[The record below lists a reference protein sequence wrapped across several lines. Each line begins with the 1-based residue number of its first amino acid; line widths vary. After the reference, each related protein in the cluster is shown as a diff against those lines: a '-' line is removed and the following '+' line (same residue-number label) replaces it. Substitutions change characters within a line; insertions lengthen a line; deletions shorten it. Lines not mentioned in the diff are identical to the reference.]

1 MRNKITLACTE
12 CKQRNYNTTK
22 NKKNN
27 PDRIELRKFCKFCGR
42 KHSTRRLSSRGNIM
56 ANNNETIS
64 RDGKDT
70 KVENKTS
77 KPEQRKERKGII
89 GYFTG
94 VKQEMAKVVW
104 PTRAE
109 LTKDTVV
116 VFGVCIFFSLLFW
129 GMDTGFFSSAQ
140 EASRNYA
147 IEIG

>member
-1 MRNKITLACTE
+1 
-12 CKQRNYNTTK
+12 
-22 NKKNN
+22 
-27 PDRIELRKFCKFCGR
+27 
-42 KHSTRRLSSRGNIM
+42 M

-70 KVENKTS
+70 KIENKTS

-129 GMDTGFFSSAQ
+129 GDGYRLLSSAQ

>member
-1 MRNKITLACTE
+1 LA
-12 CKQRNYNTTK
+12 KQKEKRLWIFVVKTTK
-22 NKKNN
+22 
-27 PDRIELRKFCKFCGR
+27 I
-42 KHSTRRLSSRGNIM
+42 
-56 ANNNETIS
+56 
-64 RDGKDT
+64 
-70 KVENKTS
+70 ENKTS

-129 GMDTGFFSSAQ
+129 GMDTGFLAVLKKLLGITLSK
-140 EASRNYA
+140 
-147 IEIG
+147 

>member
-1 MRNKITLACTE
+1 
-12 CKQRNYNTTK
+12 
-22 NKKNN
+22 
-27 PDRIELRKFCKFCGR
+27 
-42 KHSTRRLSSRGNIM
+42 M

-77 KPEQRKERKGII
+77 KPEQRKGII

-129 GMDTGFFSSAQ
+129 GMDTGFLAVLKKLLGITLSK
-140 EASRNYA
+140 
-147 IEIG
+147 

>member
-1 MRNKITLACTE
+1 
-12 CKQRNYNTTK
+12 
-22 NKKNN
+22 
-27 PDRIELRKFCKFCGR
+27 
-42 KHSTRRLSSRGNIM
+42 M

-70 KVENKTS
+70 KIENKTS

-94 VKQEMAKVVW
+94 VKQEVAKVVW

-129 GMDTGFFSSAQ
+129 GMDTGFLAVLKKLLGITLSK
-140 EASRNYA
+140 
-147 IEIG
+147 

>member
-27 PDRIELRKFCKFCGR
+27 PDSLESSASSAVR

-129 GMDTGFFSSAQ
+129 GMDTGFLAVLKKLLGITLSK
-140 EASRNYA
+140 
-147 IEIG
+147 

>member
-1 MRNKITLACTE
+1 
-12 CKQRNYNTTK
+12 
-22 NKKNN
+22 
-27 PDRIELRKFCKFCGR
+27 
-42 KHSTRRLSSRGNIM
+42 M

-77 KPEQRKERKGII
+77 KPERRKEAQGHR

-109 LTKDTVV
+109 LTKGHCSC
-116 VFGVCIFFSLLFW
+116 FGVYFFSLLFW
-129 GMDTGFFSSAQ
+129 GMDTGFLAVLKLL
-140 EASRNYA
+140 RNTYR
-147 IEIG
+147 EIG

>member
-1 MRNKITLACTE
+1 
-12 CKQRNYNTTK
+12 
-22 NKKNN
+22 
-27 PDRIELRKFCKFCGR
+27 
-42 KHSTRRLSSRGNIM
+42 M

-104 PTRAE
+104 ADESGTDQGHCSCFWCVHLLLP
-109 LTKDTVV
+109 VV
-116 VFGVCIFFSLLFW
+116 LGDGYRLL
-129 GMDTGFFSSAQ
+129 SSAQ

>member
-1 MRNKITLACTE
+1 
-12 CKQRNYNTTK
+12 
-22 NKKNN
+22 
-27 PDRIELRKFCKFCGR
+27 
-42 KHSTRRLSSRGNIM
+42 M

-116 VFGVCIFFSLLFW
+116 VWCVHLLLPVVL
-129 GMDTGFFSSAQ
+129 GDGYRLLSSAQ

>member
-1 MRNKITLACTE
+1 
-12 CKQRNYNTTK
+12 
-22 NKKNN
+22 
-27 PDRIELRKFCKFCGR
+27 
-42 KHSTRRLSSRGNIM
+42 M

-70 KVENKTS
+70 KIENKTS
-77 KPEQRKERKGII
+77 KPEQRKVRKGII

-104 PTRAE
+104 PTSFWCVH
-109 LTKDTVV
+109 LLLPVV
-116 VFGVCIFFSLLFW
+116 LGDGYRLL
-129 GMDTGFFSSAQ
+129 SSAQ